1 MHSAGMFN
9 RWPKVIC
16 SHLLAAAFSTSK
28 LLANPSSPL
37 MGMSSPLVEKYPYNP
52 NLLGRII
59 ATCSDDPGMITQPNW
74 WPSAAQL
81 TIQPSVSDAFFRP
94 FTQGNFSR
102 STERKFP
109 LSQTGFFRSDSP
121 IQNWMRQPTE
131 NSVRWI
137 VPIDIMSNVG
147 EMISPRLYC
156 GVFPI
161 WWGKTKSFRFSLPPL
176 SIKLNL
182 ACLPDIMTVGS
193 RTIPAKRVLAPRIA
207 AKK

>member
-1 MHSAGMFN
+1 MFD
-9 RWPKVIC
+9 PCQKVIC
-16 SHLLAAAFSTSK
+16 SHLSTAGFPTSK
-28 LLANPSSPL
+28 LL
-37 MGMSSPLVEKYPYNP
+37 VKYRS
-52 NLLGRII
+52 NLWACPGR
-59 ATCSDDPGMITQPNW
+59 ITQPNFQ
-74 WPSAAQL
+74 PSATSAICADHSGEFLLQH
-81 TIQPSVSDAFFRP
+81 
-94 FTQGNFSR
+94 
-102 STERKFP
+102 STENSAQ
-109 LSQTGFFRSDSP
+109 SQTGVFRYDSP
-121 IQNWMRQPTE
+121 IQNWIRQPAE